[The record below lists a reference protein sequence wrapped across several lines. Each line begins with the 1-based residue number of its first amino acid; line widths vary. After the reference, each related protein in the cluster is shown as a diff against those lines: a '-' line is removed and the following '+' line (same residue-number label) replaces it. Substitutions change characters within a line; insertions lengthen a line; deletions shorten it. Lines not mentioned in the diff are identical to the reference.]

1 MRLIEPLHRCDTTCT
16 AKQGHMLAEGL
27 LGLETVVGTIYPRPS
42 AWPAAT
48 SQRRLDRDTPWGSD
62 PQFPLNLHPQPVVDR
77 VEPVSAPE
85 ATDTVA
91 SVWGGDLFWEA
102 LVRGGR
108 KRMCCSAPEMALSC
122 FALDAKKKRKKSSP
136 QSDFSRLQ
144 RPLL

>member
-1 MRLIEPLHRCDTTCT
+1 M
-16 AKQGHMLAEGL
+16 
-27 LGLETVVGTIYPRPS
+27 GLETVVGTIYPRPL
-42 AWPAAT
+42 AWPAAA

-62 PQFPLNLHPQPVVDR
+62 PQLPLNLHPKPVVDR
-77 VEPVSAPE
+77 LEPLSAPE
-85 ATDTVA
+85 ATTVA
-91 SVWGGDLFWEA
+91 LVWGGDLFWEA

-122 FALDAKKKRKKSSP
+122 FALDAKKRRKKSSP